1 MGQALTTSSDEATDA
16 ARSSEAV
23 GFFADDCPF
32 TELVNELAH
41 ASKGDR
47 QVVKMLEAQHVD
59 RKNEFMQIVRLGHSH
74 CPFGA
79 SQVAEASGAQ
89 VLAIQRLSD
98 IYDTTRLSR
107 RKLTLREVVLS
118 LQASRSSRCTCE
130 SCPERQHLA
139 HSLRLRRSAF
149 VGLLQLVRALL
160 RDALRRRAS
169 VRRGAC
175 PHGCL
180 CVPAWLLV
188 RACAALARSGVRC
201 NMFWWIGSFP
211 SWLPGHGRWQS
222 AEAAEPAVRGQG
234 YAPHLRAH
242 HRCRGPVP
250 T

>member
-1 MGQALTTSSDEATDA
+1 MGQALTTFSDEATDA

-59 RKNEFMQIVRLGHSH
+59 RKNEFMQLVRLGLSH

-118 LQASRSSRCTCE
+118 LQASRSSRCTCQ

-139 HSLRLRRSAF
+139 HSLRLRSAF
-149 VGLLQLVRALL
+149 VARLLQLVRALF
-160 RDALRRRAS
+160 RDALRRR
-169 VRRGAC
+169 VGAC
-175 PHGCL
+175 VGASGR
-180 CVPAWLLV
+180 VPAWLLV

-201 NMFWWIGSFP
+201 NMFW
-211 SWLPGHGRWQS
+211 
-222 AEAAEPAVRGQG
+222 
-234 YAPHLRAH
+234 
-242 HRCRGPVP
+242 
-250 T
+250 